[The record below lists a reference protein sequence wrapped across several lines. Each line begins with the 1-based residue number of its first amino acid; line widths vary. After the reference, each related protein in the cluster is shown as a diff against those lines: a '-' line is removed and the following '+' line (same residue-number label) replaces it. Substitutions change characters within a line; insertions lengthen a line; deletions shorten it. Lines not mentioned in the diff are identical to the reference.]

1 MVDNQIRTADVTYR
15 PVLTAIEELPRECFL
30 PQSVKPFAYSDQHLV
45 VGRVEA
51 TGEPRYSLAPVLL
64 ARMVQALEPVE
75 GERMLH
81 IACGSGYASAVFA
94 KLGAHVVALDED
106 EALVAAAG
114 RALAEAGIAGVRTQ
128 VGTLFEG
135 ARSEGQ
141 FDVIFIEGAY
151 QREPQTLVAQLADGG
166 RLLGV
171 SGVGRAGQ
179 VTLQVKTGSALTG
192 RAVFDASAP
201 LLRSFAMKAEFAF

>member
-1 MVDNQIRTADVTYR
+1 
-15 PVLTAIEELPRECFL
+15 
-30 PQSVKPFAYSDQHLV
+30 
-45 VGRVEA
+45 
-51 TGEPRYSLAPVLL
+51 
-64 ARMVQALEPVE
+64 
-75 GERMLH
+75 MLH